1 MPNDST
7 LQLVVFSLGDEEY
20 ALPITHV
27 QEIIRYTEPRGVA
40 SRTPWV
46 KGVISLRGKIVP
58 VFDLASRLHLEVE
71 SPATKIVMVES
82 GEDMA
87 GVIVGDVEEVLT
99 LTSED
104 LDEVPAAGA
113 ACIQAIAKVGD
124 RLVVLLDPAGIFSP
138 DQPAATHAAPAA
150 TPAGSKTAGR
160 SGTSAAKPR
169 DQLAGQAA

>member
-7 LQLVVFSLGDEEY
+7 MQLVVFSLGEEEY

-40 SRTPWV
+40 SQTPWV

-58 VFDLASRLHLEVE
+58 VYDLASRLGLEV
-71 SPATKIVMVES
+71 SSIASKIVMVES
-82 GEDMA
+82 GDQMA

-99 LTSED
+99 LTHED

-124 RLVVLLDPAGIFSP
+124 RLVVLLDPAGIF
-138 DQPAATHAAPAA
+138 ATEPGAS
-150 TPAGSKTAGR
+150 TGKTT
-160 SGTSAAKPR
+160 SSAAASSAGEV
-169 DQLAGQAA
+169 LAKAA

>member
-7 LQLVVFSLGDEEY
+7 MQLVVFSLGDEEY

-40 SRTPWV
+40 SQTPWV

-58 VFDLASRLHLEVE
+58 VYDLASRLNLSVDAVA
-71 SPATKIVMVES
+71 SKIVMVES
-82 GEDMA
+82 GDDMA

-99 LTSED
+99 LTQDD

-124 RLVVLLDPAGIFSP
+124 RLVVLLDPAGIFAP
-138 DQPAATHAAPAA
+138 DNAPAA
-150 TPAGSKTAGR
+150 HTHVTTSSSKASVPAGESLAK
-160 SGTSAAKPR
+160 AA
-169 DQLAGQAA
+169 A

>member
-1 MPNDST
+1 MSNDST
-7 LQLVVFSLGDEEY
+7 MQLVVFSLGEEEY

-40 SRTPWV
+40 SQTPWV

-58 VFDLASRLHLEVE
+58 VYDLASRLGLEV
-71 SPATKIVMVES
+71 SSVASKIVMVES
-82 GEDMA
+82 GDQMA

-124 RLVVLLDPAGIFSP
+124 RLVVLLDPAGIFAGEPGAS
-138 DQPAATHAAPAA
+138 ATTKRTSA
-150 TPAGSKTAGR
+150 TAGA
-160 SGTSAAKPR
+160 GDGFAKAA
-169 DQLAGQAA
+169 

>member
-7 LQLVVFSLGDEEY
+7 MQLVVFSLGAEEY

-58 VFDLASRLHLEVE
+58 VYDLALRLNLPVD
-71 SPATKIVMVES
+71 SVATKIVMVES
-82 GEDMA
+82 GDDMA

-99 LTSED
+99 LTSDD

-113 ACIQAIAKVGD
+113 ACIQAIAKVDD
-124 RLVVLLDPAGIFSP
+124 RLVVLLDPAGIF
-138 DQPAATHAAPAA
+138 AADPPVGTGTGAGTTTATATTAAAGDALARAA
-150 TPAGSKTAGR
+150 A
-160 SGTSAAKPR
+160 
-169 DQLAGQAA
+169 

>member
-7 LQLVVFSLGDEEY
+7 MQLVVFSLGDEEY

-40 SRTPWV
+40 SQTPWV

-58 VFDLASRLHLEVE
+58 VYDLASRLNLTVE
-71 SPATKIVMVES
+71 SAASKIVMVES
-82 GEDMA
+82 GDDMA

-99 LTSED
+99 LTSDD

-124 RLVVLLDPAGIFSP
+124 RLVVLLDPAGIFAP
-138 DQPAATHAAPAA
+138 DDYAAAPAHAASASSRSSA
-150 TPAGSKTAGR
+150 TASAPAGESLAK
-160 SGTSAAKPR
+160 AA
-169 DQLAGQAA
+169 A